1 MKILTI
7 VYNLGKGG
15 TQRAA
20 QNFCEAYNKLGYES
34 KILAMYEG
42 GFRREELENEQIKV
56 WVTNSDSNLMEIKNW
71 NPDVIHIHSHKLEKK
86 DIFSIKEKCNQAKIV
101 ETNVFSYPSPFT
113 EVVDISYQLAEWC
126 RFLYEV
132 RGGSNA
138 KSVVVPY
145 PVKVSSFFKASPQE
159 CATFKSK
166 YNIPQDAFI
175 FGRIGQHFLGK
186 WSLYLID
193 VFERFIKEQTE
204 EAYLLIV
211 NPPKAIVSYI
221 HDRKLSDKVIII
233 DQIIGDDELRK
244 CYSCI
249 DLFLHIANQG
259 ESFGLVLAETL
270 LCETPII
277 ALNTPWGDNSQA
289 EVIGNNIGGICTDT
303 VDEFYKSM
311 VKLYNDRT
319 LLQKLGQ
326 NGRKHI
332 MSKYDYLIVAKQ
344 SVDIITHYKNDNSS
358 TLSTLEV
365 VKKLNFVKSPLAIIL
380 LWIKLHNSKSHRLVN
395 FLLKK
400 LANYNTKKQFK
411 YIESI

>member
-20 QNFCEAYNKLGYES
+20 QNFCEAYHKLGYDS

-42 GFRREELENEQIKV
+42 GFRQEELESEQIQV
-56 WVTNSDSNLMEIKNW
+56 WVTNSDSNLMEIKKW
-71 NPDVIHIHSHKLEKK
+71 DPDVIHIHSHKLEKK
-86 DIFSIKEKCNQAKIV
+86 DIFSLKERCSQAKIV

-132 RGGSNA
+132 RGGSNT

-145 PVKVSSFFKASPQE
+145 PVKVSNFSKANLQERSAFK
-159 CATFKSK
+159 TKH
-166 YNIPQDAFI
+166 NIPQDAFI

-186 WSLYLID
+186 WSFYLVD

-204 EAYLLIV
+204 HAYLLIV

-221 HDRKLSDKVIII
+221 HDRKLSDKVIVI

-259 ESFGLVLAETL
+259 ESFGLVLAEAL

-303 VDEFYKSM
+303 VDDFYKAM
-311 VKLYNDRT
+311 VRLYNDRS

-332 MSKYDYLIVAKQ
+332 ISKYDYLIVAKQ
-344 SVDIITHYKNDNSS
+344 SIDIISHYKNDNSS
-358 TLSTLEV
+358 TLSTLEI
-365 VKKLNFVKSPLAIIL
+365 VKKLNFVKNPFAIVL
-380 LWIKLHNSKSHRLVN
+380 LWIKLHNSRSHRLVN

-411 YIESI
+411 YIEST